1 MRSLRDQ
8 EEVQKMCI
16 KTRAGGR
23 RAGKWGLY
31 TGNLWL
37 MRIGRFRRCFP
48 WKTFRTIVYH
58 RERR

>member
-16 KTRAGGR
+16 KTRAGPEG
-23 RAGKWGLY
+23 GGLY